1 MNLENSAI
9 NFSSSLV
16 TSWSLA
22 LACWP
27 REKGLAFHDP
37 SFMVSIWSLD
47 IRRWTHWGQA
57 LTPATINVMAN
68 KNIWKQIRRD
78 WLKVPSFLKSLK
90 MYLSTHRWFH
100 LYLFSSQPRLST
112 PNFHPDDA
120 NIKIHRG
127 QWILVKYSVCS
138 GMFPFLNFIFWML
151 IFLTQLLSLH
161 SWRTRGEIP
170 TVIPQ
175 KIYIGN
181 TWVKVKLTAY
191 RLTAICLPVSTYSL
205 MIED

>member
-9 NFSSSLV
+9 NLSSSLV

-57 LTPATINVMAN
+57 LAPATINVMAN
-68 KNIWKQIRRD
+68 KNIWKQIRRE
-78 WLKVPSFLKSLK
+78 LLIVSSFLKSLNVSIYSP
-90 MYLSTHRWFH
+90 MISSLLVQLSTKTVNTQF
-100 LYLFSSQPRLST
+100 P
-112 PNFHPDDA
+112 PPGDA
-120 NIKIHRG
+120 NVKIHRG

-138 GMFPFLNFIFWML
+138 GIFAFLDFTFGML
-151 IFLTQLLSLH
+151 NIPHTAPQLSLLI
-161 SWRTRGEIP
+161 S
-170 TVIPQ
+170 
-175 KIYIGN
+175 
-181 TWVKVKLTAY
+181 
-191 RLTAICLPVSTYSL
+191 
-205 MIED
+205 